1 MNTKGKRLELQL
13 RDGSPV
19 AARPLGPADR
29 KQIAEGYRRLSPDS
43 RYQRFWVH
51 TGEMI
56 GDEMLN
62 RLLLDTDQVNHAVW
76 AVVDPTREYPG
87 IGAAS
92 YWRSK
97 DKPLEAEFSATV
109 LDDDQRRGVGTLL
122 LSILW
127 LNAYANGIERFVSYV
142 IPENRSAIRWL
153 VDTGAEGEWDGY
165 KVIFRTDLTDPS
177 KLPLTPAGGD
187 LAGRLSELSPHFL
200 EG

>member
-1 MNTKGKRLELQL
+1 MNTTGRRLDLNL
-13 RDGSPV
+13 HDGSPV

-29 KQIAEGYRRLSPDS
+29 KLIAEGYRRLSEGS

-56 GDEMLN
+56 GDKMLD
-62 RLLLDTDQVNHAVW
+62 RLLQKADQKNHAVW
-76 AVVDPTREYPG
+76 AVVDPTRDYPG

-92 YWRSK
+92 YWRSE
-97 DKPLEAEFSATV
+97 DDPLEAEFSATV
-109 LDDDQRRGVGTLL
+109 LDDDQQRGIGTLL
-122 LSILW
+122 LAILW
-127 LNAYANGIERFVSYV
+127 LSAYANGIERFVCYV
-142 IPENRSAIRWL
+142 MPENRKAVRWL

-165 KVIFRTDLTDPS
+165 KVIFRIDLTDPT

-187 LAGRLSELSPHFL
+187 LAGRLAELTPHFL